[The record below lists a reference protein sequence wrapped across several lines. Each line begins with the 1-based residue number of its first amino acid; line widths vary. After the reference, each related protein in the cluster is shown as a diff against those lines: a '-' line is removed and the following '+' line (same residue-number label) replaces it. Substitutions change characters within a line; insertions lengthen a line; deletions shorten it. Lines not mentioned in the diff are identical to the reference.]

1 MSPTLHHART
11 SVSNIGHVLN
21 RLANSSPAR
30 VAHDLARAA
39 RLLRRDPVPRPALT
53 RRERLVVTLTTVPD
67 RAPYLRP
74 ALRSLLDQTCPADR
88 ILLAWPD
95 HSRRSG
101 APYPP
106 PPPLPAAVDVLRCAD
121 EGPATKFL
129 PAARAEQDAV
139 IVVVDDDAM
148 YPDTFLED
156 LLHAH
161 RRTPQAAVGLRGQ
174 RVRIGL
180 DPRYRGHV
188 YGTAVHT
195 PIQVD
200 VLMGMWGYLIP
211 PRALDDAVHDF
222 AGWPPE
228 LRWQDDVWISGH
240 LARRRVP
247 RFVVPVRGVPIES
260 RAAFVGALHH
270 TVNRS
275 GHNEAVAINAF
286 REWWQA

>member
-1 MSPTLHHART
+1 MNSPLHHARIP
-11 SVSNIGHVLN
+11 VSNIGHVLK
-21 RLANSSPAR
+21 RFGNSSPAR

-39 RLLRRDPVPRPALT
+39 RLLRCDPMPRSVLT
-53 RRERLVVTLTTVPD
+53 RPERLVVTLTTVPD
-67 RAPYLRP
+67 RCPHLRP

-106 PPPLPAAVDVLRCAD
+106 PPPLPAGVDILRCAD

-129 PAARAEQDAV
+129 SALRAEPDAV
-139 IVVVDDDAM
+139 IIVVDDDAI
-148 YPDTFLED
+148 YPDTLLED

-161 RRTPQAAVGLRGQ
+161 RRRPQAAVGLRGQ
-174 RVRIGL
+174 RVRMGL

-188 YGTAVHT
+188 YGTAVRT
-195 PIQVD
+195 PVQVD

-211 PRALDDAVHDF
+211 PGALDGTVHDF
-222 AGWPPE
+222 TGWPAE
-228 LRWQDDVWISGH
+228 LRWQDDVWVSAH

-275 GHNEAVAINAF
+275 GRNETVAIETF
-286 REWWQA
+286 REWW